1 MRWGMEQ
8 LLIKKRQP
16 GDRVIA
22 LAGNPNVGK
31 STAFNE
37 LTGMHQHTGNW
48 PGKTVVNAQGY
59 CEFEGKGFVL
69 VDLPG
74 CYSLFAHSAEEEAAR
89 DFLCFGGADAA
100 AVVCDATCLERNLNL
115 VLQTLEITPKA
126 VVCVNL
132 LDEAR
137 RKGVKVDLARLSK
150 LLGVPVVGTEARQ
163 KKGLDLF
170 MRRVAQMAA
179 LPRKK
184 TRAPAVE
191 YPAEIERAVGLL
203 LPETERLCGEAL
215 DPRWLALRLLEGCD
229 AQLEAALEEKL
240 GRSPLSDPAV
250 SEKLALALEDLS
262 LCGLTR
268 EMLCDKIVSAIVNQ
282 AETIAK
288 EVVTIEGAGYSN
300 LDRRLDRLFTSRAT
314 GFPIL
319 LLLLLLIFWLTIAGA
334 NAPSALLSSGL
345 FWLGDRL
352 RELLYALFL
361 PEWLIALLID
371 GMYKTLSWVVSVML
385 PPMAIFFPL
394 FTLLEDFGYLP
405 RVAFNLDRVFQRCG
419 ACGKQALTTAMGFG
433 CNAAGVVGARI
444 IDSPRERLIAILTNN
459 FIPCNGRLPMLVS
472 LITMFF
478 VAMLPAGGGAS
489 ALSAL
494 LLLAVILLGV
504 AMTFAAS
511 KLLSKTVLKG
521 TPSSFALELPPY
533 RRPQIGKVI
542 VRSVFDRTL
551 FVLGR
556 AAAVAAPAGLLIWA
570 LANIELGGAS
580 LLSHCAQFLDP
591 FARLFGMDGVIL
603 LAFLLGWPANEIVIP
618 IVIMAYLAQGSLVEM
633 TDLAALHELLTQNG
647 WTWVTALCTM
657 LFSLMHWPCST
668 TCVTI
673 YKETKSLKWTAAAFL
688 LPTLC
693 GLLTCFLVATA
704 AKLFGWA

>member
-1 MRWGMEQ
+1 MRWGMDQ

-22 LAGNPNVGK
+22 LAGNPHVGK

-115 VLQTLEITPKA
+115 VLQTLEITPQA

-163 KKGLDLF
+163 TKGLDLF

-405 RVAFNLDRVFQRCG
+405 RIAFNLDRVFQRCG

-633 TDLAALHELLTQNG
+633 TDLAALHDLLTQNG

-693 GLLTCFLVATA
+693 GLFTCFLVATA